1 MKNICIVVNLIS
13 ILFIGCF
20 YGFSQSKKEQLENLN
35 FQIDSITI
43 VLNNERAINQ
53 SLSVE
58 YNLKINRLESD
69 NSILLE
75 NNNRISNELMFC
87 TTNLDTKSKEIN
99 TIKDSINTA
108 NERHI
113 YSYYAETD
121 DKFLFIDFLIIEI
134 QGNEIRGICHS
145 AAQGEW
151 STCFNGK
158 KVGENYLCNE
168 FETTTSFMLR
178 LDGNTIHVLGAI
190 NGFHNKLEKNTKNLF
205 FSGQVWSKPGVLS
218 AHEVIGNLD
227 GDMIT
232 IIGLGPYEVAGDEVE
247 DGYNIWYE
255 IKSSK
260 GIHGWIFG
268 GINALSLEREF

>member
-1 MKNICIVVNLIS
+1 MKIICIVVNLIS

-20 YGFSQSKKEQLENLN
+20 CGFSQSKKEQLEKLS
-35 FQIDSITI
+35 FQIDSLTI
-43 VLNNERAINQ
+43 VLKNERALHQ
-53 SLSVE
+53 SLILE
-58 YNLKINRLESD
+58 RDLNIKQLKSE
-69 NSILLE
+69 NSILTE
-75 NNNRISNELMFC
+75 NNNRISNELMYC
-87 TTNLDTKSKEIN
+87 TTNLETKSKEIN

-158 KVGENYLCNE
+158 KVGENYLCNIS
-168 FETTTSFMLR
+168 ETTTSFMLR
-178 LDGNTIHVLGAI
+178 LDGNTIHVLGAM
-190 NGFHNKLEKNTKNLF
+190 NGFHNQLEKNTKNLF

-218 AHEVIGNLD
+218 ANEVIGNLD

-232 IIGLGPYEVAGDEVE
+232 IIGLGPYEHAGDEVE
-247 DGYNIWYE
+247 DGYKIWYE

-260 GIHGWIFG
+260 GIIGWIFG